1 MKGLTKKQRSELCK
15 IIVAAALF
23 AFGII
28 ATALGERII
37 GNEWIGLPLFAAA
50 YIIVGLPVLTS
61 AVRKIFSGQLLDESF
76 LMAIASVGAFV
87 LGEFSEGVAVMLF
100 YRVGEL
106 FESVAVSRSRN
117 SITSLMELR
126 ADSAN
131 VLRDG
136 EVHTIDPTEVEVG
149 EIIVIKPGEKIP
161 LDGVI
166 TEGATSLNT
175 AALTGESLPREVSC
189 GDEVCSGTVNCE
201 GLIHVRVTKPF
212 GESTAAKILDLV
224 ENSAAKKSK
233 REAFITRFAR
243 VYTPAVVVAAL
254 LLAVVPSLITGEW
267 GKWVYQGLNFLVISC
282 PCALVI
288 SVPLS
293 FFGGIGA
300 AARSGILVKGG
311 SSLEALA
318 EIDTVV
324 FDKTGTLTEGKFSVV
339 EVHAYDIDKDELLE
353 LAAKAEAASSHP
365 IARSIVAAYGVPD
378 TSDVTDVR
386 EISGGGVVCKIGG
399 VEVAVGGERLI
410 SSLGGHV
417 QLGDSDGEKAVFVL
431 CGGKLVGII
440 TVADRVKQTSKEA
453 ISSLRTLGV
462 KRTVMLTG
470 DNEAV
475 AAHVARELNIDECRA
490 GLLPQDKVAE
500 VERLLDGGKCAFV
513 GDGINDAPVLMR
525 SDVGIA
531 MGGIGSD
538 AAIEAADVVLMQ
550 DEPVRIAEA
559 IRLSR
564 RTVRIAKQNT
574 IFALAVKGAIMLL
587 GFLGEANMW
596 LAVFAD
602 VGVSVLAILN
612 ALRVGKR

>member
-1 MKGLTKKQRSELCK
+1 MKGLNKKQRRTLRK
-15 IIVAAALF
+15 IIVAAVLF
-23 AFGII
+23 ALGIA
-28 ATALGERII
+28 ATVLGERII
-37 GNEWIGLPLFAAA
+37 GYAWIGLPLFAAA
-50 YIIVGLPVLTS
+50 YIIVGLPVLVA
-61 AVRKIFSGQLLDESF
+61 AVRGIFSGQLLDESF
-76 LMAIASVGAFV
+76 LMAIATLGAFV

-100 YRVGEL
+100 YQVGEL
-106 FESVAVSRSRN
+106 FQSIAVSRSRR

-131 VLRDG
+131 VVRDG
-136 EVHTIDPTEVEVG
+136 EVHTVDPATVEVG

-161 LDGVI
+161 LDGTVVDG
-166 TEGATSLNT
+166 TTSLDT
-175 AALTGESLPREVSC
+175 SALTGESLPREVTV
-189 GDEVCSGTVNCE
+189 GDEVCSGAVNCE
-201 GLIHVRVTKPF
+201 GLIYVRVTKPF

-243 VYTPAVVVAAL
+243 VYTPTVVVAAL
-254 LLAVVPSLITGEW
+254 LLAFVPSLITGEW
-267 GKWVYQGLNFLVISC
+267 QRWVYQGLNFLVISC

-300 AARSGILVKGG
+300 AARGGILVKGG
-311 SSLEALA
+311 NSLEALA

-324 FDKTGTLTEGKFSVV
+324 FDKTGTLTEGKFSVS
-339 EVHAYDIDKDELLE
+339 EVHAYGIDKSELLA

-365 IARSIVAAYGVPD
+365 IARSIVAAYGEPD
-378 TSDVTDVR
+378 TSDVTEVR
-386 EISGGGVVCKIGG
+386 EISGGGVVCRISGRT
-399 VEVAVGGERLI
+399 VAVGGEHLI
-410 SSLGGHV
+410 AALGGHV
-417 QLGDSDGEKAVFVL
+417 QLGGDGETVVFVL
-431 CGGKLVGII
+431 LDSKLVGTI
-440 TVADRVKQTSKEA
+440 TVSDRVKPSSAEA
-453 ISSLRTLGV
+453 IASLRALGV

-475 AAHVARELNIDECRA
+475 ASRVAHEINIDEYRA
-490 GLLPQDKVAE
+490 GLLPQNKVAE
-500 VERLLDGGKCAFV
+500 IERLLDTCKCAFV
-513 GDGINDAPVLMR
+513 GDGINDAPVLVR
-525 SDVGIA
+525 ADVGIA

-550 DEPVRIAEA
+550 DDPAKIADA

-564 RTVRIAKQNT
+564 RTVRIARQNT
-574 IFALAVKGAIMLL
+574 VFALAVKGAIMLL
-587 GFLGEANMW
+587 GFLGAANMW